1 LRFQFLLTTL
11 MIFYI
16 LLKELKLDILRKK
29 LSEIL
34 NHESSLYIPLNHES
48 SLYIPLN
55 HIQTKSLRK

>member
-1 LRFQFLLTTL
+1 